1 MTNLIQQFKPVIKD
15 QLFYDRFEYCFSFT
29 LAEAT
34 ALRGLRH
41 DLIDER
47 LDQRIEWREIAR
59 KRWKNTIDTMGWNL
73 INDQVRS
80 DLHYVCSAI
89 VSSGADCKIAVSHHV
104 GYLYTNSLDLIGHLR
119 TFRCLSGMKYSRA
132 VVNRPKN
139 TILLKKSQF
148 QHRSYF
154 HYTKITEQEKEN
166 LKNFFKNQSE
176 HIRISPSLDVFFNE
190 KPYLRTMDH
199 YFIDYN
205 DDQWLTMLSL
215 IRPGL
220 IRKTQQIITK

>member
-1 MTNLIQQFKPVIKD
+1 MTASNLKFKNVIKD
-15 QLFYDRFEYCFSFT
+15 QLFYDRYEYCFSFN

-59 KRWKNTIDTMGWNL
+59 KRWKNSIDTMGWNQ
-73 INDQVRS
+73 INDQVRA
-80 DLHYVCSAI
+80 DLHTVCDAI
-89 VSSGADCKIAVSHHV
+89 VTSGADCKIAVSHYR
-104 GYLYTNSLDLIGHLR
+104 GYLYTNTVDLIDHLR
-119 TFRCLSGMKYSRA
+119 TFRCLTGMQYSRA

-139 TILLKKSQF
+139 IILLKKSAYSR
-148 QHRSYF
+148 RSFF
-154 HYTKITEQEKEN
+154 HYVKMTQQEKDN
-166 LKNFFKNQSE
+166 LKNFFTNHTE
-176 HIRISPSLDVFFNE
+176 HIRLSPSLNIFITE

-205 DDQWLTMLSL
+205 DEQWLTMLSL

-220 IRKTQQIITK
+220 IRKTQQIVTK

>member
-1 MTNLIQQFKPVIKD
+1 MTNSNLKFKSVVKD
-15 QLFYDRFEYCFSFT
+15 RLFYDRYEYCFGFT

-59 KRWKNTIDTMGWNL
+59 KRWKNTIDSMGWNL
-73 INDQVRS
+73 INDQVRA
-80 DLHYVCSAI
+80 DLHLVCAAI
-89 VSSGADCKIAVSHHV
+89 VASGADCKIAVSHHV
-104 GYLYTNSLDLIGHLR
+104 GYLYTNSVELIDHLR

-139 TILLKKSQF
+139 IILLKKSAYSR
-148 QHRSYF
+148 RSYF
-154 HYTKITEQEKEN
+154 HCIKITAQEKDN
-166 LKNFFKNQSE
+166 LNNFFDNHTE
-176 HIRISPSLDVFFNE
+176 HIRLSPSLNSFFTE

-205 DDQWLTMLSL
+205 DEQWLTMLSL

-220 IRKTQQIITK
+220 IRRTQQIVTK